1 MYYKT
6 GNINNHQPLFN
17 MIEAEPSLPWGRA
30 RMWWLGQMGIC
41 LKLGDT
47 VLCIDYYASE
57 DPDRMVDPPA
67 APQEVTGVDAF
78 LGTHD
83 HIDHIDWPSW
93 KVWASVCPKA
103 SFILPAAVIRSRDS
117 KAPAFSAEL
126 SGESSLESSGELS
139 PESFDGRLIGLND
152 GDSCQIRDIKITA
165 IPAAHEFLNQDPQTG
180 LYPCLQF
187 IIEGYG
193 MRIYHAGDTLRYEG
207 MLPRLQQFGH
217 IDAAILPINGR
228 DGVRYRSDCIGNMTF
243 QEAAD
248 LAGELGVGTVIPGH
262 WNLFAHNSEDPAR
275 FADYLDAKYGTA
287 VTCIIPEVGETI
299 DLSAR

>member
-1 MYYKT
+1 
-6 GNINNHQPLFN
+6 
-17 MIEAEPSLPWGRA
+17 
-30 RMWWLGQMGIC
+30 
-41 LKLGDT
+41 
-47 VLCIDYYASE
+47 
-57 DPDRMVDPPA
+57 
-67 APQEVTGVDAF
+67 VTGVDAF

-93 KVWASVCPKA
+93 KVWKNTCPQA
-103 SFILPAAVIRSRDS
+103 SFILPEAVLGSRRSMTSD
-117 KAPAFSAEL
+117 F
-126 SGESSLESSGELS
+126 
-139 PESFDGRLIGLND
+139 PESRLVGLNSD
-152 GDSCQIRDIKITA
+152 TSYQIGDIKITA
-165 IPAAHEFLNQDPQTG
+165 IPAAHEFLNQDPETG

-207 MLPRLQQFGH
+207 MRPRLQQFGH

-262 WNLFAHNSEDPAR
+262 WNLFAHNSENPAL
-275 FADYLDAKYGTA
+275 FADYLEAKYGA
-287 VTCIIPEVGETI
+287 GIRCVIPKAGEPI
-299 DLSAR
+299 DLSC